1 MATHEEIRTAEDRQ
15 AAWREALGKSKE
27 RDASFTTQSLLPTD
41 PLYLP
46 DEPDAEYE
54 DKLGYPGQFPMT
66 RGVYA
71 NMYRGRL
78 WTSRMFAGFGM
89 AESTNQ
95 RFKFLLDKGQTGLS
109 TAFDLPSLM
118 GLDSDDPRSVGEIGR
133 LGTAVDTVDDFA
145 LIFQGIN
152 LGEVSVSMTINAPA
166 AIVLAFYIATAQSQG
181 VDLKDLRGTLQNDIL
196 KEYHAQNEYVFPP
209 APSVELVIDTIEYC
223 AQHLPQFSAVSISGY
238 HMREAGANAVE
249 ELAFTLAD
257 GFHYIDRT
265 LERGLQIDDFASRLS
280 FFFNSHNDFM
290 EEIAKFRAGRRIW
303 ARHLRDRYGAKNP
316 KSMAMRFHAQTSGVS
331 LQAQQP
337 EINVVRVAYQAM
349 AAVLGG
355 CQSLHTNSR
364 DETLSLPTEE
374 AVTIALRTQQILA
387 NETGVTCSADPLGGS
402 YELERRTDDM
412 EEQAE
417 AIFAE
422 IEDQGGMIA
431 AIDNGFFRRRI
442 AESSYRYQR
451 ELDAGKKIIVGVNAF
466 KEDQG
471 LSIPTMDVDRAIE
484 AEQCSR
490 LQAVKD
496 ARDSAAV
503 EKALEDVRQAVR
515 NGENTMPALIEAAK
529 CRATLGEAVNALA
542 DVMGRYL
549 PGS

>member
-1 MATHEEIRTAEDRQ
+1 MATHEEIRTANDRQ
-15 AAWREALGKSKE
+15 AAWREALAKSPD
-27 RDASFTTQSLLPTD
+27 RDASFTTQSLQPID

-46 DEPDAEYE
+46 EDPDAEYE
-54 DKLGYPGQFPMT
+54 QKLGYPGQFPMT

-78 WTSRMFAGFGM
+78 WTTRLFAGFGM
-89 AESTNQ
+89 PEDTNR
-95 RFKFLLDKGQTGLS
+95 RFKFLLGKGQTGLS

-133 LGTAVDTVDDFA
+133 LGTAVDTIDDFA
-145 LIFQGIN
+145 LIFKDIN
-152 LGEVSVSMTINAPA
+152 LGDVSVSMTINAPA
-166 AIVLAFYIATAQSQG
+166 AIVLAYYIATAQLQG
-181 VDLKDLRGTLQNDIL
+181 VAPHDLRGTLQNDIL
-196 KEYHAQNEYVFPP
+196 KEYHAQNEYIFPP

-223 AQHLPQFSAVSISGY
+223 AGHLSQFSAVSISGY
-238 HMREAGANAVE
+238 HMREAGASAAE

-265 LERGLQIDDFASRLS
+265 LLRGLKIDEFAPRLS

-290 EEIAKFRAGRRIW
+290 EEIAKFRAARRIW
-303 ARHLRDRYGAKNP
+303 ARHLRDRYGATNP
-316 KSMAMRFHAQTSGVS
+316 KSWAMRFHAQTSGVS

-337 EINVVRVAYQAM
+337 EINVVRVAYQAL

-355 CQSLHTNSR
+355 CQSMHTNSR

-387 NETGVTCSADPLGGS
+387 HETGVTSSADLLGGS
-402 YELERRTDDM
+402 YALEQMTDNI

-422 IEDQGGMIA
+422 IDEQGGMIA

-451 ELDAGKKIIVGVNAF
+451 EVDAGRKIVVGVNAF
-466 KEDQG
+466 TEDEE
-471 LSIPTMDVDRAIE
+471 LNIPTMEVDRAVE
-484 AEQCSR
+484 AEQLKRLEVVRNSR
-490 LQAVKD
+490 D
-496 ARDSAAV
+496 AAAV
-503 EKALEDVRQAVR
+503 ETALEGVRQAAR
-515 NGENTMPALIEAAK
+515 GGENTMPALIEAAK
-529 CRATLGEAVNALA
+529 CRATMGETVNALA
-542 DVMGRYL
+542 DVLGRYL
-549 PGS
+549 PGG

>member
-1 MATHEEIRTAEDRQ
+1 MATHEETRTATDRQ
-15 AAWREALGKSKE
+15 AAWREALAKSPD
-27 RDASFTTQSLLPTD
+27 RDASFTTQSLLPID

-46 DEPDAEYE
+46 EDPDAQYE
-54 DKLGYPGQFPMT
+54 EKIGYPGQFPMT

-78 WTSRMFAGFGM
+78 WTTRQFAGFGM
-89 AESTNQ
+89 PEDTNR
-95 RFKFLLDKGQTGLS
+95 RFMFLLGKGQTGLS

-133 LGTAVDTVDDFA
+133 LGTAVDTIDDFA
-145 LIFQGIN
+145 MIFKDIN
-152 LGEVSVSMTINAPA
+152 LGDVSVSMTINAPA
-166 AIVLAFYIATAQSQG
+166 AIVLAFYVATAELQG
-181 VDLKDLRGTLQNDIL
+181 VALGDLRGTLQNDIL
-196 KEYHAQNEYVFPP
+196 KEYHAQNEYIFPP

-223 AQHLPQFSAVSISGY
+223 ANHLPQFSAVSISGY
-238 HMREAGANAVE
+238 HMREAGASAVE
-249 ELAFTLAD
+249 ELAFTMAD
-257 GFHYIDRT
+257 GFHYIERT
-265 LERGLQIDDFASRLS
+265 LLRGLEIDAFAPRLS

-290 EEIAKFRAGRRIW
+290 EEIAKFRAARRIW
-303 ARHLRDRYGAKNP
+303 ARHLRDRYGATNP
-316 KSMAMRFHAQTSGVS
+316 KSWAMRFHAQTSGVS

-355 CQSLHTNSR
+355 CQSMHTNSR

-387 NETGVTCSADPLGGS
+387 NETGVTSSADPLGGS
-402 YELERRTDDM
+402 YQLERMTDDM

-431 AIDNGFFRRRI
+431 AIDNGFFRRHI

-451 ELDAGKKIIVGVNAF
+451 EIDSGRKVIVGVNAF
-466 KEDQG
+466 TEDEG
-471 LSIPTMDVDRAIE
+471 LNIPTMDVDRAIE
-484 AEQCSR
+484 AEQCKR
-490 LQAVKD
+490 LQAVKN
-496 ARDSAAV
+496 ARDAAAV
-503 EKALEDVRQAVR
+503 EAALESVRQAAR
-515 NGENTMPALIEAAK
+515 DGKNTMPSLIEAAK
-529 CRATLGEAVNALA
+529 CRATMGETVHALA
-542 DVMGRYL
+542 DVLGRYL
-549 PGS
+549 PGG